1 MGLYLGI
8 DTSNYTT
15 SVAVYD
21 SVNREVV
28 QSKRLL
34 PVKSGEL
41 GLRQSDAL
49 FHHTVAL
56 PELVEETLSKIEYSK
71 FDAVA
76 VSNKPRNVNG
86 SYMPCFLAG
95 VSVARGIAAALG
107 VPCYFFSHQEGHI
120 AAAMYSVDRMDLLTS
135 KFVAFHL
142 SGGTTEALLVKP
154 DNSGDHIFN
163 AEIIAKSLDLKAGQS
178 VDRIGVM
185 LGLDF
190 PAGAALDVL
199 AQSSD
204 KEYKLK
210 PFMRDCDCSFSGLE
224 NRAKDLF
231 NKGEKK
237 EDIAKYCF
245 DYIKYALDSMTRAII
260 ERYGELPLLFSGG
273 VMSNTIINK
282 FITERYNAFF
292 ASPIFSSDNAA
303 GIAILASV
311 RDEKNGR

>member
-21 SVNREVV
+21 SASGQIV
-28 QSKRLL
+28 QTKRLL
-34 PVKSGEL
+34 PVKPGEL

-56 PELVEETLSKIEYSK
+56 PELMEKLLSEIEYK
-71 FDAVA
+71 QIDAVA
-76 VSNKPRNVNG
+76 VSNKPRNVSG
-86 SYMPCFLAG
+86 SYMPCFLSG
-95 VSVARGIAAALG
+95 VSVARGVAAALG

-120 AAAMYSVDRMDLLTS
+120 AAAMYSADRMDLLD
-135 KFVAFHL
+135 KEFVAFHL

-154 DNSGDHIFN
+154 HTGEHIFD
-163 AEIIAKSLDLKAGQS
+163 AQIIAQSLDLKAGQS

-190 PAGAALDVL
+190 PAGMALDAL
-199 AQSSD
+199 AQRSE

-210 PFMRDCDCSFSGLE
+210 PYMRGCDCSFSGLE
-224 NRAKDLF
+224 NKAKDLF

-245 DYIKYALDSMTRAII
+245 DYIKSALDLMTGAII
-260 ERYGELPLLFSGG
+260 EQYGRLPLLFSGG
-273 VMSNTIINK
+273 VMSNTIIK
-282 FITERYNAFF
+282 KHMTEKYDAFF
-292 ASPIFSSDNAA
+292 ASPVFSSDNAA
-303 GIAILASV
+303 GIALLASV
-311 RDEKNGR
+311 RNEKNGQ

>member
-21 SVNREVV
+21 SVSKQVV

-56 PELVEETLSKIEYSK
+56 PELVEETLYKTEYKKI
-71 FDAVA
+71 DAVA
-76 VSNKPRNVNG
+76 VSNKPRNVDG
-86 SYMPCFLAG
+86 SYMPCFLSG

-120 AAAMYSVDRMDLLTS
+120 AAAMYSANRMDLLS
-135 KFVAFHL
+135 QEFVAFHL

-154 DNSGDHIFN
+154 HMGEHIFD

-190 PAGAALDVL
+190 PAGMALDAL
-199 AQSSD
+199 AQKSD
-204 KEYKLK
+204 NEYKLK
-210 PFMRDCDCSFSGLE
+210 PFMRGCDCSFSGLE
-224 NRAKDLF
+224 NKAKDLF

-245 DYIKYALDSMTRAII
+245 DYIKYALDSMTKAII
-260 ERYGELPLLFSGG
+260 EQYGELPLLFSGG

-292 ASPIFSSDNAA
+292 ASPVFSSDNAA
-303 GIAILASV
+303 GIALLASV
-311 RDEKNGR
+311 RNEENGQ

>member
-21 SVNREVV
+21 SASGEVV

-56 PELVEETLSKIEYSK
+56 PELVEQTLVKTECKKI
-71 FDAVA
+71 DAVA
-76 VSNKPRNVNG
+76 VSDKPRNVNG

-95 VSVARGIAAALG
+95 VSVAKGIAAALG
-107 VPCYFFSHQEGHI
+107 VSCHFFSHQEGHI
-120 AAAMYSVDRMDLLTS
+120 AAAMYSANKMDLLNQR
-135 KFVAFHL
+135 FVAFHL
-142 SGGTTEALLVKP
+142 SGGTTEALLVER
-154 DNSGDHIFN
+154 DAGEHIFN

-190 PAGAALDVL
+190 PAGAALDRL
-199 AQSSD
+199 AQQSD

-210 PFMRDCDCSFSGLE
+210 PFMRGCDCSFSGLE
-224 NRAKDLF
+224 NKAKDLF
-231 NKGEKK
+231 NKDEKK

-245 DYIKYALDSMTRAII
+245 DYIKYALDGMTKAII
-260 ERYGELPLLFSGG
+260 EKYGELPLLFSGG
-273 VMSNTIINK
+273 VMSNSIINK
-282 FITERYNAFF
+282 FITDKYNAYF
-292 ASPIFSSDNAA
+292 AKPIFSSDNAA
-303 GIAILASV
+303 GIAILAAI
-311 RDEKNGR
+311 RNENNEQ

>member
-21 SVNREVV
+21 SATGEIV

-34 PVKSGEL
+34 PVKPGEL

-56 PELVEETLSKIEYSK
+56 PELVEETLAKIELK
-71 FDAVA
+71 QIDAVA

-86 SYMPCFLAG
+86 SYMPCFLSG
-95 VSVARGIAAALG
+95 VSVARGIAAALD

-120 AAAMYSVDRMDLLTS
+120 AAAMYSAGRMDLINHR
-135 KFVAFHL
+135 FVAFHL
-142 SGGTTEALLVKP
+142 SGGTTEALLVEP
-154 DNSGDHIFN
+154 DHGDHIFK
-163 AEIIAKSLDLKAGQS
+163 ADIIAKSLDLKAGQS

-190 PAGAALDVL
+190 PAGMALDRL
-199 AQSSD
+199 AQLSD

-210 PFMRDCDCSFSGLE
+210 PFMRGCDCSFSGLE
-224 NRAKDLF
+224 NKAKDLF
-231 NKGEKK
+231 DKGEKK

-245 DYIKYALDSMTRAII
+245 DYIKSALDGMTRAII
-260 ERYGELPLLFSGG
+260 EQYGELPLLFSGG

-282 FITERYNAFF
+282 FITGKYNAFF
-292 ASPIFSSDNAA
+292 ASPVFSSDNAA
-303 GIAILASV
+303 GIAILAAV
-311 RDEKNGR
+311 RNEKNGQ

>member
-21 SVNREVV
+21 SVSKQVV

-56 PELVEETLSKIEYSK
+56 PELVEETLSKIEYK
-71 FDAVA
+71 KIDAVA
-76 VSNKPRNVNG
+76 VSNRPRNVSG
-86 SYMPCFLAG
+86 SYMPCFLSG

-120 AAAMYSVDRMDLLTS
+120 AAAMYSANRMDLLS
-135 KFVAFHL
+135 QEFVAFHL

-154 DNSGDHIFN
+154 HTGEHVFD

-190 PAGAALDVL
+190 PAGMALDAL
-199 AQSSD
+199 AQKSD

-210 PFMRDCDCSFSGLE
+210 PFMRGCDCSFSGLE
-224 NRAKDLF
+224 NKAKDLF

-245 DYIKYALDSMTRAII
+245 DYIKHALDSMTKAII
-260 ERYGELPLLFSGG
+260 EQYGELPLLFSGG

-292 ASPIFSSDNAA
+292 ASPVFSSDNAA
-303 GIAILASV
+303 GIALLASV
-311 RDEKNGR
+311 RNEKNGQ